1 MTDDIPR
8 RCQLEHMTPAERA
21 IYDAMGVV
29 EAAGCDVQLTEAVNL
44 LQKARDRVADFVDGV
59 EHPLVSYPKSEPEV
73 LLQVIAEREDWRM
86 REGRAQ
92 HEKALAQKRIKSLED
107 GIVVENKRT
116 SVIEQEL
123 QAVKDVLIARDEDF
137 HPEGLV
143 SVAEVVARILGE
155 RDGAQG
161 ELDSIR
167 SMLAETSDDSPNEYQ
182 NLKKPGETGA
192 AVSALL
198 SSNKNLANSIEAQS
212 RALDAADERA
222 STATDILCVALGKD
236 HGRGGL
242 VEHCQ
247 KAAEKI
253 KELEKDGVL
262 LSDTVKKLSDMLVT
276 WATVVPCRCGCDTC
290 RRGGH
295 LVCSKCLSRSVLTW
309 EDGQRLALTDALFRE
324 HQIEGDETL
333 RDVVVRLANAAAT
346 RTRELEVA
354 RAECL
359 AWFNAMK
366 SVFRAL
372 GRDMSGMKTPQELA
386 EQAVEKIREERTES
400 RLYSDCLRQSE
411 GEEVAV
417 KAKLSELRADQR
429 ATGDV
434 LAGILGRERCE
445 DGNVCLANDVALK
458 VEELQTAC
466 DSYHLGSC
474 YAEEPCLECAA
485 AKRRRASRHAK
496 DSGGSGAAQ
505 PATPEPAGEWA
516 EIPRPANLG
525 SGLEPHLP
533 DCPGHTQAVFVYV
546 VTGMCSVCSARVRVP
561 RPRVANGPRDPAMIL
576 TLPQTPQP
584 KLTDLVSRERLA
596 SAFLAASNAGNW
608 RSAFAEL
615 AHVLEE

>member
-59 EHPLVSYPKSEPEV
+59 NSSSSYRVSVTTQETLDGIVADREHYRLRW
-73 LLQVIAEREDWRM
+73 AEAQRETS
-86 REGRAQ
+86 
-92 HEKALAQKRIKSLED
+92 LAQKRIKSLED
-107 GIVVENKRT
+107 GIVAENKRT

-143 SVAEVVARILGE
+143 SVAVVVARILNE
-155 RDGAQG
+155 RD
-161 ELDSIR
+161 R
-167 SMLAETSDDSPNEYQ
+167 VRNEY
-182 NLKKPGETGA
+182 E
-192 AVSALL
+192 VSL
-198 SSNKNLANSIEAQS
+198 SRVHE
-212 RALDAADERA
+212 EA
-222 STATDILCVALGKD
+222 STATDVLCGALGKD

-242 VEHCQ
+242 VEHCL

-253 KELEKDGVL
+253 KKLEAAV
-262 LSDTVKKLSDMLVT
+262 
-276 WATVVPCRCGCDTC
+276 
-290 RRGGH
+290 
-295 LVCSKCLSRSVLTW
+295 
-309 EDGQRLALTDALFRE
+309 
-324 HQIEGDETL
+324 EGL
-333 RDVVVRLANAAAT
+333 RD
-346 RTRELEVA
+346 
-354 RAECL
+354 
-359 AWFNAMK
+359 
-366 SVFRAL
+366 
-372 GRDMSGMKTPQELA
+372 G
-386 EQAVEKIREERTES
+386 ERVTAICEN
-400 RLYSDCLRQSE
+400 
-411 GEEVAV
+411 
-417 KAKLSELRADQR
+417 LRADQR

-434 LAGILGRERCE
+434 LAAILGRERCE
-445 DGNVCLANDVALK
+445 DGNVRLANDVALK

-474 YAEEPCLECAA
+474 YAEEPCLDCAA
-485 AKRRRASRHAK
+485 AKRRRASRQAK

-615 AHVLEE
+615 ARVLEE

>member
-59 EHPLVSYPKSEPEV
+59 GHPLLSYPTDVAGLAVEN
-73 LLQVIAEREDWRM
+73 LRLA
-86 REGRAQ
+86 RA
-92 HEKALAQKRIKSLED
+92 RIKSLED
-107 GIVVENKRT
+107 GIVAENRRT

-143 SVAEVVARILGE
+143 SVAVVVARILNE
-155 RDGAQG
+155 RDQ
-161 ELDSIR
+161 
-167 SMLAETSDDSPNEYQ
+167 
-182 NLKKPGETGA
+182 
-192 AVSALL
+192 
-198 SSNKNLANSIEAQS
+198 
-212 RALDAADERA
+212 ADELA
-222 STATDILCVALGKD
+222 STATDILCGVLGKD

-247 KAAEKI
+247 KAADKI

-262 LSDTVKKLSDMLVT
+262 LSDTVKKLSDMLVK
-276 WATVVPCRCGCDTC
+276 WVTVVPCRCGCDTC

-295 LVCSKCLSRSVLTW
+295 LVCSKCLSHSVLNW
-309 EDGQRLALTDALFRE
+309 EDGQRLAAL
-324 HQIEGDETL
+324 
-333 RDVVVRLANAAAT
+333 
-346 RTRELEVA
+346 
-354 RAECL
+354 
-359 AWFNAMK
+359 
-366 SVFRAL
+366 
-372 GRDMSGMKTPQELA
+372 
-386 EQAVEKIREERTES
+386 EE
-400 RLYSDCLRQSE
+400 
-411 GEEVAV
+411 
-417 KAKLSELRADQR
+417 DQR

-434 LAGILGRERCE
+434 LAAILGRERCE
-445 DGNVCLANDVALK
+445 DGNVRLANDVALK
-458 VEELQTAC
+458 VEGIEDQIRSVRSAVDALALYVE
-466 DSYHLGSC
+466 SGFSN
-474 YAEEPCLECAA
+474 
-485 AKRRRASRHAK
+485 KN
-496 DSGGSGAAQ
+496 SGGSGAAHADVAQ
-505 PATPEPAGEWA
+505 RGQSNEGTHGPLDRPASPEPAGGPDWDAKRDLEWILAMEQALGTDSKFNVPIRPDVEVFRKLFEQVRARASVHAEWA

-584 KLTDLVSRERLA
+584 KLTELVSREQLVAACREALKSPSWWGAFEKLA
-596 SAFLAASNAGNW
+596 
-608 RSAFAEL
+608 R
-615 AHVLEE
+615 VLEG